1 MELLRTDIHAHL
13 VPAVDDGSR
22 GPLDTVEMLR
32 GLVAL
37 GVERVHSTPHQF
49 RFRNDFTVEE
59 LEIQADGVRR
69 LAEQAGLAIDVV
81 PGAEYYFG
89 ERLLDALQE
98 SEPLCTF
105 ETDGFRHLLIEL
117 PLNQPAAGVRR
128 VGELLL
134 ERDITPVMAHPERL
148 VPRFASL
155 ERVRDW
161 IAHGWKLQL
170 NLPSLAGAHGRQAAS
185 AARELISASEYAF
198 AGSDLHRPS
207 ELDALMRARAELRRL
222 A

>member
-1 MELLRTDIHAHL
+1 MELLCTDIHAHL

-32 GLVAL
+32 GLAAL

-59 LEIQADGVRR
+59 LEIQAGGVRR
-69 LAEQAGLAIDVV
+69 LAEQAGLVIEVV
-81 PGAEYYFG
+81 PGAEHYFG
-89 ERLLDALQE
+89 ERLLDALQKG
-98 SEPLCTF
+98 EPLCTF
-105 ETDGFRHLLIEL
+105 ESEGGRHLLIEL

-134 ERDITPVMAHPERL
+134 EREITPVMAHPERL
-148 VPRFASL
+148 VPRLASL

-161 IAHGWKLQL
+161 IASGWKLQL
-170 NLPSLAGAHGRQAAS
+170 NLPSLVGAHGRDAEA
-185 AARELISASEYAF
+185 AARELIAVGEYAF

-222 A
+222 V